1 MRGVL
6 NRKGL
11 SFFAARQR
19 RAKAKAK
26 CVLRKKN
33 SLFRRSLRGA
43 ASSGDLRLVFAVDAL
58 RYPFVPLQDL
68 RASGGALFGG
78 KNAAAFLG
86 GFLCP
91 FGRGASFFGVL
102 PFDGGSGQGR
112 ERGEQIEQTEFFHA
126 RAPRKKFALF
136 SCDLRR
142 AVSSFGSC
150 GAIKTGKEGGIVKFS
165 SYFNFFCLLKRPF

>member
-1 MRGVL
+1 MVAIRCIL
-6 NRKGL
+6 FKMCRMYFMNIFKILKIEKISLRHI
-11 SFFAARQR
+11 
-19 RAKAKAK
+19 
-26 CVLRKKN
+26 VLRKKN

-58 RYPFVPLQDL
+58 RDPFVPLQDL

-86 GFLCP
+86 GLLCP
-91 FGRGASFFGVL
+91 FGRGASFFGGL

-112 ERGEQIEQTEFFHA
+112 ECGEQIEQTEFFHA
-126 RAPRKKFALF
+126 RAPRKIFALF

-150 GAIKTGKEGGIVKFS
+150 GAIKTGKEGGT
-165 SYFNFFCLLKRPF
+165 